1 MRISDWSSYV
11 CSSDLSDLLKCIQ
24 RALSSWSPRALEG
37 TRLSY
42 QPEGGFPSKLDPQFI
57 GACWDEFSIDGAKI
71 NRSERVES
79 KLEQIVGA
87 KPLLLPRRIPDDRP
101 FIERFFGTLEE
112 SGFHRLPN
120 TTGTGPGDIRRKD
133 PEIADRKSK
142 RLNSSN

>member
-1 MRISDWSSYV
+1 MFCILIQTTHGDIMPVIVPRLWVLVIQDVVSRVVLGYYLSFNKE
-11 CSSDLSDLLKCIQ
+11 CNESDLLKCIQ

-79 KLEQIVGA
+79 KLEQIVEIGRA
-87 KPLLLPRRIPDDRP
+87 SGR
-101 FIERFFGTLEE
+101 ERVC
-112 SGFHRLPN
+112 N
-120 TTGTGPGDIRRKD
+120 TV
-133 PEIADRKSK
+133 
-142 RLNSSN
+142 

>member
-1 MRISDWSSYV
+1 MGACWDV
-11 CSSDLSDLLKCIQ
+11 CSSD
-24 RALSSWSPRALEG
+24 
-37 TRLSY
+37 
-42 QPEGGFPSKLDPQFI
+42 
-57 GACWDEFSIDGAKI
+57 GAKI
-71 NRSERVES
+71 KRSERVES

-133 PEIADRKSK
+133 PEIAACKYFIQRSEERRVGKECVSTC
-142 RLNSSN
+142 RSRGSRYH